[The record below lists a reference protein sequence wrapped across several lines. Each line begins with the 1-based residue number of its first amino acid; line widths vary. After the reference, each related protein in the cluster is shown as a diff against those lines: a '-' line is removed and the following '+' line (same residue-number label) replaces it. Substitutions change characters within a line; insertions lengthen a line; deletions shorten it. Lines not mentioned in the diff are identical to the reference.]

1 MRRHLNNASF
11 NMGANPQV
19 ALRYRK
25 RANECVKKIVAHPK
39 FKDLSEE
46 QQAAYLSKAGVAPKE
61 EAKTQAQIA
70 LDMRT
75 GQNVGRA

>member
-1 MRRHLNNASF
+1 MSFHLGWFWSTFRPQKNSGIFEKLPFLLKEILIRHQSRS
-11 NMGANPQV
+11 P
-19 ALRYRK
+19 R
-25 RANECVKKIVAHPK
+25 
-39 FKDLSEE
+39 
-46 QQAAYLSKAGVAPKE
+46 QAAYLSKAGVAPKE

>member
-1 MRRHLNNASF
+1 MSFHWGVFLGHLDPRKIPESLKNCPYLLKEILIRHQSRS
-11 NMGANPQV
+11 PRQ
-19 ALRYRK
+19 
-25 RANECVKKIVAHPK
+25 
-39 FKDLSEE
+39 S
-46 QQAAYLSKAGVAPKE
+46 AYLSKAGVAPKE